1 MPRHAMPCHMPCHF
15 HASLDAISAAHVPLC
30 LWPPLHS
37 PCSPVVPGKT
47 HHNQAELALQS
58 YKINP
63 VCKEH
68 MPGMA
73 WAHPHQ

>member
-1 MPRHAMPCHMPCHF
+1 MPCHAAVMPCP
-15 HASLDAISAAHVPLC
+15 AQPCRTQPTNLLPLMLPAPC
-30 LWPPLHS
+30 LLPPA
-37 PCSPVVPGKT
+37 SPVVPGKDRQD
-47 HHNQAELALQS
+47 QAELALQS
-58 YKINP
+58 YTINP